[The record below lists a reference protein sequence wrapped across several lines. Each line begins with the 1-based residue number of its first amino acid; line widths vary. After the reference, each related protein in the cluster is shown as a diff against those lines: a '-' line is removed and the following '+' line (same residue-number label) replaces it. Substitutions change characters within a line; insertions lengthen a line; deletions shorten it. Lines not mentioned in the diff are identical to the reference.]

1 MYRPPDIKRPIVKS
15 NKLLLD
21 PKATA
26 QAGFEALRQARPDKA
41 LLHFDQLVAAG
52 IRDGSVYF
60 AMAIAHQRL
69 DNLVN
74 ASKAIDEA
82 ISLAGANFQ
91 MLLLKAD
98 LLAGQGAHREAS
110 GNYLAAVRS
119 VSPDA
124 QLSAV
129 LAAELVRAKQCCD
142 AYASEWES
150 SIRKR
155 LSEWGGSASATVRV
169 ADAVDILFGHKQPY
183 PQQPRYFHLP
193 GLAAI
198 PFFEPSAFPWV
209 AALESQAEAIRTELE
224 SVMQDHAAFRPYVES
239 NPNRPNVAQSS
250 QNGMLDNPDWSA
262 FYLWKAGKLV
272 AENAVRCPN
281 TVKALEAVP
290 LTRIPN
296 RSPSVLFSLLRPG
309 AHIPP
314 HNGLINTRLIVHLPL
329 IVPGQCRLRVGNE
342 TREWQPGKVWLFD
355 DTIEHEAWN
364 DSAET
369 RVILIFEVSRPDV
382 SEAEHQQ
389 ISSVFEALDAHS
401 GQTPEWEI

>member
-1 MYRPPDIKRPIVKS
+1 MVNP
-15 NKLLLD
+15 NKIMLD

-26 QAGFEALRQARPDKA
+26 QAGFDALRQARPGEA
-41 LLHFDQLVAAG
+41 LRHFAQLVGAG
-52 IRDGSVYF
+52 VADASVHF
-60 AMAIAHQRL
+60 AMAIAHQRMNSADDAL
-69 DNLVN
+69 
-74 ASKAIDEA
+74 KAIDKA
-82 ISLAGANFQ
+82 LLVSGANFQ

-98 LLAGQGAHREAS
+98 LLAEQGAYREAS
-110 GNYLAAVRS
+110 GNYLAAVRA
-119 VSPDA
+119 VPPDE
-124 QLSAV
+124 QLPSGMM
-129 LAAELVRAKQCCD
+129 AEFERAKRCCD
-142 AYASEWES
+142 AYANEWES
-150 SIRKR
+150 GIRKR
-155 LSEWGGSASATVRV
+155 LADSAGGASITTTRVSE
-169 ADAVDILFGHKQPY
+169 AVDILFGHKRPY

-198 PFFEPSAFPWV
+198 PFFEPAAFPWV

-239 NPNRPNVAQSS
+239 NPNRPNVAQNS

-272 AENAVRCPN
+272 AENAARCPN

-329 IVPGQCRLRVGNE
+329 IVPGNCRLRVGNE
-342 TREWQPGKVWLFD
+342 TREWQSGKVWLFD

-382 SEAEHQQ
+382 SEAEHQR
-389 ISSVFEALDAHS
+389 ISDVFEALDAQS

>member
-1 MYRPPDIKRPIVKS
+1 MPTVNS
-15 NKLLLD
+15 NNKTLLD

-26 QAGFEALRQARPDKA
+26 QAGFEALRQARPSEA
-41 LLHFDQLVAAG
+41 VRQFDQLVGAG
-52 IRDGSVYF
+52 VADASVYF
-60 AMAIAHQRL
+60 ALAIAHQRL
-69 DNLVN
+69 NSAVN
-74 ASKAIDEA
+74 ASKAIDQA
-82 ISLAGANFQ
+82 LLLAGANFQ

-98 LLAGQGAHREAS
+98 LLAEQGAHREAS

-119 VSPDA
+119 VRPDE
-124 QLSAV
+124 QLSPGM
-129 LAAELVRAKQCCD
+129 LAEFERAKRCCD
-142 AYASEWES
+142 AYAEEWEA

-155 LSEWGGSASATVRV
+155 LAGSAASASATTSRV
-169 ADAVDILFGHKQPY
+169 SDAVDILFGHKKVY

-193 GLAAI
+193 GLAAV
-198 PFFEPSAFPWV
+198 PFFDPAAFAWV
-209 AALESQAEAIRTELE
+209 ADLESHTTSIRAELQV
-224 SVMQDHAAFRPYVES
+224 VMRDHAAFKPYVEG
-239 NPNRPNVAQSS
+239 NPNRPHVMQDT
-250 QNGMLDNPDWSA
+250 QNGMLNNPDWSA
-262 FYLWKAGKLV
+262 FYLWKAGKVV
-272 AENAVRCPN
+272 AENAARCPN
-281 TVKALEAVP
+281 TMKAIESIP
-290 LTRIPN
+290 LARIPN

-314 HNGLINTRLIVHLPL
+314 HNGLINTRLIGHLPL

>member
-1 MYRPPDIKRPIVKS
+1 MNS
-15 NKLLLD
+15 NNKTLLD

-26 QAGFEALRQARPDKA
+26 QAGFEALRQARPGEA
-41 LLHFDQLVAAG
+41 LRHFDQLVGVGVADA
-52 IRDGSVYF
+52 SVYF
-60 AMAIAHQRL
+60 AMAIAHQRM
-69 DNLVN
+69 NSVAN
-74 ASKAIDEA
+74 ALKAIDHA
-82 ISLAGANFQ
+82 LILSGANFQ

-98 LLAGQGAHREAS
+98 LLAEQGAHREAS

-119 VSPDA
+119 IPADE
-124 QLSAV
+124 QLSPA
-129 LAAELVRAKQCCD
+129 LLTEFERAKRCCD
-142 AYASEWES
+142 AYAEEWEA

-155 LSEWGGSASATVRV
+155 LATSAASASTTTSRLS
-169 ADAVDILFGHKQPY
+169 DAIDILFGHKKVY

-193 GLAAI
+193 GLTAV
-198 PFFEPSAFPWV
+198 PFFDPAAFAWV
-209 AALESQAEAIRTELE
+209 SQLESHTASIRAELE
-224 SVMQDHAAFRPYVES
+224 VVMRDQAAFKPYVEG
-239 NPNRPNVAQSS
+239 NPNRPNVAQNS
-250 QNGMLDNPDWSA
+250 QNGMLNNPDWSA

-272 AENAVRCPN
+272 AENAARCPN

-329 IVPGQCRLRVGNE
+329 IVPGRCRLRVGNE
-342 TREWQPGKVWLFD
+342 TREWQEGKVWLFD

-364 DSAET
+364 DSDQI
-369 RVILIFEVSRPDV
+369 RVILIFEVGRPDV
-382 SEAEHQQ
+382 TEAEHQQ
-389 ISSVFEALDAHS
+389 IAGVFEALDAHS

>member
-1 MYRPPDIKRPIVKS
+1 MVNS
-15 NKLLLD
+15 NKTLLD

-26 QAGFEALRQARPDKA
+26 QAGFEALRQARPAEA
-41 LLHFDQLVAAG
+41 LRHLDQLVGAG
-52 IRDGSVYF
+52 VADASVYF

-69 DNLVN
+69 NSAVN
-74 ASKAIDEA
+74 ALKAIDQA
-82 ISLAGANFQ
+82 LLLAGANFQ

-98 LLAGQGAHREAS
+98 LLAEQGAHREAS
-110 GNYLAAVRS
+110 GSYLAAVRS
-119 VSPDA
+119 VSPDEPLPPE
-124 QLSAV
+124 LSA
-129 LAAELVRAKQCCD
+129 EFERAKRCCD
-142 AYASEWES
+142 AYANEWES
-150 SIRKR
+150 AIRKR
-155 LSEWGGSASATVRV
+155 LADSAGGASLTTTRV
-169 ADAVDILFGHKQPY
+169 SDAIDILFGHKKPY
-183 PQQPRYFHLP
+183 PQEPRYFHLP
-193 GLAAI
+193 GLPAI
-198 PFFEPSAFPWV
+198 PFFDPSAFPWV
-209 AALESQAEAIRTELE
+209 ATLESRVDSIRAELE
-224 SVMQDHAAFRPYVES
+224 VVMRDHAAFKPYVEG
-239 NPNRPNVAQSS
+239 NPNRPNVTQNS
-250 QNGMLDNPDWSA
+250 QNGMLNNPDWSA

-272 AENAVRCPN
+272 AENAARCPN

-314 HNGLINTRLIVHLPL
+314 HNGLINTRLIGHLPL